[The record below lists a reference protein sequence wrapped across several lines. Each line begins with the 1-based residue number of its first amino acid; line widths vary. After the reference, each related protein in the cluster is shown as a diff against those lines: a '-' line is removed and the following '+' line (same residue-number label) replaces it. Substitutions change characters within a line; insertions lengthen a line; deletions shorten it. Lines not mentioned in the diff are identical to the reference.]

1 MRPIQSTY
9 QMTGTIDASNAE
21 QRQADLLTFVRNS
34 STQKIIIDFHQVDFI
49 DSSGL
54 MILVLAYQ
62 EAQKKGQD
70 FKIAGVSP
78 DVLIIFELSQL
89 DELLSVRDVYDH
101 SHWQSNAIAA

>member
-21 QRQADLLTFVRNS
+21 ERQADLLTFVTNP

-54 MILVLAYQ
+54 MVLVLAYQ
-62 EAQKKGQD
+62 EAQKIGKD
-70 FKIAGVSP
+70 FRIVGVSP
-78 DVLIIFELSQL
+78 DVLMIFELSQL
-89 DELLSVRDVYDH
+89 DEILTVRDSYDK
-101 SHWQSNAIAA
+101 SHWRSKVIAA